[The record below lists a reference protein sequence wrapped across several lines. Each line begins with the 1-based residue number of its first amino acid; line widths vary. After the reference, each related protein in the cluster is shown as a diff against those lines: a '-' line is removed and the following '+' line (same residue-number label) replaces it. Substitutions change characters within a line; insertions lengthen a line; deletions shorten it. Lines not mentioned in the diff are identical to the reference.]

1 MKPLSLQT
9 LVFALIPEMQV
20 ILEYTLFSQ
29 RFLKDRNKRSWKF
42 STISF
47 LLMKIRTRLTETIPH
62 GRASTDLLF

>member
-9 LVFALIPEMQV
+9 PVFALIPEMQV

-29 RFLKDRNKRSWKF
+29 GFLKYKKKSWKF

-47 LLMKIRTRLTETIPH
+47 LPTKITTTLAETIPH